1 MQLFIQDKN
10 KFCLE
15 QMLNSKKNM
24 IMKKIKLTLFAL
36 LSLSVFLQS
45 CVDDLDVIPE
55 GETQLSVEE
64 FYAQPGAYKQALG
77 GVYGN
82 LSLTGTSGA
91 ESSNIGGV
99 DAGTSQYGR
108 VLWYLQNLSTDEV
121 IWSYENDPGTRE
133 IQRNIWNATNPIIRG
148 MFSRATYQIALV
160 NEYLRQTSPAVLS
173 GRGVTDPQLLSDIQ
187 LYRKEARALRAL
199 AYYHLMDL
207 FGKAPFVT
215 ENDAI
220 GTAGPEYGRDQLF
233 TYIETELNEII
244 PDLKAPRTNEYGRLD
259 QAFAKMI
266 LAKMYLNAEVYIGQ
280 PKYQE
285 CMTACLDILQAGYSL
300 NTNYLNNFKADNHT
314 SPEMIFSLQSNG
326 EVTQNYG
333 PSTIIIN
340 GQVGSLEDN
349 GAQFG
354 VGGWGGALRLRKQ
367 FVQKFNGDEYITDVR
382 NTIISGSRDIEI
394 TDIANRDQGYVLA
407 KFSNIS
413 STGVA
418 GISTTFVETDF
429 PLFRYADVML
439 MYAEAQV
446 RNDGTANTTSLG
458 YINELRTRANN
469 GSTVNNVSLSRVT
482 LDFILDERST
492 ELHWEAH
499 RRQDLIRFNKYTGG
513 SYNWAWKGNGTN
525 GIGISNHL
533 RVYPIPESALA
544 SNPNLTQNT
553 GY

>member
-1 MQLFIQDKN
+1 
-10 KFCLE
+10 
-15 QMLNSKKNM
+15 
-24 IMKKIKLTLFAL
+24 MKKIKSTLLAVVG
-36 LSLSVFLQS
+36 LSLFLQS
-45 CVDDLDVIPE
+45 CVNDLDVVPE

-64 FYAQPGAYKQALG
+64 FYAQPGSYKQALG

-91 ESSNIGGV
+91 ESSNIGGIN
-99 DAGTSQYGR
+99 AGTSQYGR

-133 IQRNIWNATNPIIRG
+133 IQRNIWSATNPVIRG
-148 MFSRATYQIALV
+148 MFSRATYQVALV
-160 NEYLRQTSPAVLS
+160 NEYLRQTEPSVLS
-173 GRGVTDPQLLSDIQ
+173 GRGVTDAQTLSDIQ

-220 GTAGPEYGRDQLF
+220 GTTGPEYNRQQLF
-233 TYIETELNEII
+233 TFIETELNEIL
-244 PDLKAPRTNEYGRLD
+244 PDLKAARTNEYGRLD
-259 QAFAKMI
+259 KTFANMI

-280 PKYQE
+280 AKNQE
-285 CMTACLDILQAGYSL
+285 CMDKCAEIIAAGYTL
-300 NTNYLNNFKADNHT
+300 NSNYLNNFKADNHT
-314 SPEMIFSLQSNG
+314 SSEMIFSLQSNG
-326 EVTQNYG
+326 EITQNYG
-333 PSTIIIN
+333 PTTVIIN
-340 GQVGSLEDN
+340 GQVGSLEEN

-367 FVQKFNGDEYITDVR
+367 FVQKFDGGAFSSDVR
-382 NTIISGSRDIEI
+382 KTIISANRSIEI
-394 TDIANRDQGYVLA
+394 NDISNKDQGYVLG

-413 STGVA
+413 STGIV
-418 GISTTFVETDF
+418 GVSSTFVETDF
-429 PLFRYADVML
+429 PLFRYADVLL

-446 RNDGTANTTSLG
+446 RKDGTANSTSLG
-458 YINELRTRANN
+458 YINSLRERANS
-469 GSTVNNVSLSRVT
+469 GSNTSNISLADLT
-482 LDFILDERST
+482 LDFILDERSR

-499 RRQDLIRFNKYTGG
+499 RRQDLIRFGKYTGG
-513 SYNWAWKGNGTN
+513 VYNWAWKGNGIN
-525 GIGISNHL
+525 GVPLSDNL
-533 RVYPIPESALA
+533 KLFPIPEAALA

>member
-1 MQLFIQDKN
+1 MLQFIQDKN
-10 KFCLE
+10 KYYLE
-15 QMLNSKKNM
+15 LMLNSKK
-24 IMKKIKLTLFAL
+24 IDMKKIKSTLFAVVG
-36 LSLSVFLQS
+36 LSLFLQS
-45 CVDDLDVIPE
+45 CVNDLDVVPE
-55 GETQLSVEE
+55 GDTQLSVEE
-64 FYAQPGAYKQALG
+64 FYAQPGSYKQALG

-91 ESSNIGGV
+91 ESSNIGGI

-133 IQRNIWNATNPIIRG
+133 IQRNIWSASNPIIRG
-148 MFSRATYQIALV
+148 MFSRTTYQVALV
-160 NEYLRQTSPAVLS
+160 NEYLRQTEPSVLS
-173 GRGVTDPQLLSDIQ
+173 GRGVTDAQTLSDIE
-187 LYRKEARALRAL
+187 LYRKEARVLRAL

-220 GTAGPEYGRDQLF
+220 GTAGPEYNRQQLF
-233 TYIETELNEII
+233 TYIETELNDVL

-259 QAFAKMI
+259 QSFANMI

-280 PKYQE
+280 AKNQE
-285 CMTACLDILQAGYSL
+285 CMDKCAEIIASGYSL
-300 NTNYLNNFKADNHT
+300 NSNYLNNFKADNHT
-314 SPEMIFSLQSNG
+314 SSEMIFSLQSNG

-333 PSTIIIN
+333 PTTVIIN
-340 GQVGSLEDN
+340 GQVGSIEGN
-349 GAQFG
+349 GSQFG

-367 FVQKFNGDEYITDVR
+367 FVQKFDGADFTNDTR

-394 TDIANRDQGYVLA
+394 TDVANRDQGYVLG

-413 STGVA
+413 STGIA

-429 PLFRYADVML
+429 PLFRYADVLL
-439 MYAEAQV
+439 MYAEAQI
-446 RNDGTANTTSLG
+446 RKDGSANSTSLG
-458 YINELRTRANN
+458 YINDLRTRANN
-469 GSTVNNVSLSRVT
+469 GSTAHNISLSSLT
-482 LDFILDERST
+482 LDFILDERSR

-499 RRQDLIRFNKYTGG
+499 RRQDLIRFNKFTGG

-525 GIGISNHL
+525 GIAISNHL
-533 RVYPIPESALA
+533 KLYPIPEAALA

>member
-1 MQLFIQDKN
+1 MLLFILDRN

-15 QMLNSKKNM
+15 QMLNSKKKD
-24 IMKKIKLTLFAL
+24 MKKIKLTLFML
-36 LSLSVFLQS
+36 LSLSIVLQS
-45 CVDDLDVIPE
+45 CVDDLEVTPE

-64 FYAQPGAYKQALG
+64 FYAQPGAYKQALA

-160 NEYLRQTSPAVLS
+160 NEYLRQTSPSVLS
-173 GRGVTDPQLLSDIQ
+173 SRGISDAQLLSDIE

-220 GTAGPEYGRDQLF
+220 GTAGPEYNRAQLF
-233 TYIETELNEII
+233 NYVESELNEIL

-259 QAFAKMI
+259 QAFVKMV

-280 PKYQE
+280 AKYQE
-285 CMTACLDILQAGYSL
+285 CMDACSEIIASGYTL
-300 NTNYLNNFKADNHT
+300 NSNYLNNFKADNHT
-314 SPEMIFSLQSNG
+314 STEMIFTLQSNG

-333 PSTIIIN
+333 PTTVIIN
-340 GQVGSLEDN
+340 GQVGSIEGN
-349 GAQFG
+349 GSQFG

-367 FVQKFNGDEYITDVR
+367 FVQKFDGIEFSSDTRKN
-382 NTIISGSRDIEI
+382 IISGSRDIEI
-394 TDIANRDQGYVLA
+394 TDIANRDQGYILA

-413 STGVA
+413 STGVV
-418 GISTTFVETDF
+418 GVSTTFVETDF
-429 PLFRYADVML
+429 PLFRYADVLL

-446 RNDGTANTTSLG
+446 RKDGSANSTSLN
-458 YINELRTRANN
+458 YINSLRTRANN
-469 GSTVNNVSLSRVT
+469 GSTANNVSLAAVN
-482 LDFILDERST
+482 LDFILDERSR

-513 SYNWAWKGNGTN
+513 SYNWAWKGNGIN
-525 GIGISNHL
+525 GIALSNHL
-533 RVYPIPESALA
+533 RVYPIPEAALA
-544 SNPNLTQNT
+544 SNPNLTQNI

>member
-1 MQLFIQDKN
+1 MLQFIQDKN
-10 KFCLE
+10 KYYLE
-15 QMLNSKKNM
+15 LMLNSKK
-24 IMKKIKLTLFAL
+24 IDMKKIKSTLFAVVG
-36 LSLSVFLQS
+36 LSLFLQS
-45 CVDDLDVIPE
+45 CVNDLDVVPE
-55 GETQLSVEE
+55 GDTQLSVEE
-64 FYAQPGAYKQALG
+64 FYAQPGSYKQALG

-91 ESSNIGGV
+91 ESSNIGGI

-133 IQRNIWNATNPIIRG
+133 IQRNIWSASNPIIRG
-148 MFSRATYQIALV
+148 MFSRATYQVALV
-160 NEYLRQTSPAVLS
+160 NEYLRQTEPSVLS
-173 GRGVTDPQLLSDIQ
+173 GRGVTDPQTLNDIE
-187 LYRKEARALRAL
+187 LYRKEARVLRAL

-220 GTAGPEYGRDQLF
+220 GTAGPEYNRQQLF
-233 TYIETELNEII
+233 TYIENELNDVL

-259 QAFAKMI
+259 KTFANMI

-280 PKYQE
+280 AKNQE
-285 CMTACLDILQAGYSL
+285 CMDKCAEIIASGYTL

-333 PSTIIIN
+333 PTTVIIN
-340 GQVGSLEDN
+340 GQVGSIEGN

-367 FVQKFNGDEYITDVR
+367 FVQKFDGSEFTNDSR
-382 NTIISGSRDIEI
+382 KTIISGTRDIEI
-394 TDIANRDQGYVLA
+394 TDVANRDQGYILG

-413 STGVA
+413 STGIA

-429 PLFRYADVML
+429 PLFRYADVLL
-439 MYAEAQV
+439 MYAEAQI
-446 RNDGTANTTSLG
+446 RKDGSANNTSLG
-458 YINELRTRANN
+458 YINNLRTRANN
-469 GSTVNNVSLSRVT
+469 GSTASNISLSSLT
-482 LDFILDERST
+482 LDFILDERSR
-492 ELHWEAH
+492 ELHWEGH

-525 GIGISNHL
+525 GIAISNHL
-533 RVYPIPESALA
+533 KLYPIPEAALA

>member
-1 MQLFIQDKN
+1 
-10 KFCLE
+10 
-15 QMLNSKKNM
+15 
-24 IMKKIKLTLFAL
+24 MKKIKSTLFAVVG
-36 LSLSVFLQS
+36 LSLFLQS
-45 CVDDLDVIPE
+45 CVSDLDVVPE

-64 FYAQPGAYKQALG
+64 FYAQPGSYKQALG

-91 ESSNIGGV
+91 ESSNIGGI

-133 IQRNIWNATNPIIRG
+133 IQRNIWNASNPVIRG
-148 MFSRATYQIALV
+148 MFSRATYQVALV
-160 NEYLRQTSPAVLS
+160 NEFLRQTEPSVLGS
-173 GRGVTDPQLLSDIQ
+173 RGITDTQTLSDIA
-187 LYRKEARALRAL
+187 LYRKEARVLRAL

-220 GTAGPEYGRDQLF
+220 GTAGPEYNRQQLF
-233 TYIETELNEII
+233 TYIETELNEIL

-259 QAFAKMI
+259 QAFANMI

-280 PKYQE
+280 AKNQE
-285 CMTACLDILQAGYSL
+285 CMDKCIEIIGGGYTL
-300 NTNYLNNFKADNHT
+300 NSNYLNNFKADNHT
-314 SPEMIFSLQSNG
+314 SSEMIFSLQSNG
-326 EVTQNYG
+326 EITQNYG
-333 PSTIIIN
+333 PTTVIIN
-340 GQVGSLEDN
+340 GQVGSLESN
-349 GAQFG
+349 GSQFG

-367 FVQKFNGDEYITDVR
+367 FVQKFDGAEFSNDTR

-394 TDIANRDQGYVLA
+394 TDVANRDQGFVLG

-413 STGVA
+413 STGIS

-429 PLFRYADVML
+429 PLFRYADVLL

-446 RNDGTANTTSLG
+446 RKDGSANSTSLG
-458 YINELRTRANN
+458 YINSLRERANN
-469 GSTVNNVSLSRVT
+469 GSTANNVSLSSVT
-482 LDFILDERST
+482 LDFILDERSR

-525 GIGISNHL
+525 GIAISNHL
-533 RVYPIPESALA
+533 KVYPIPTAALA
-544 SNPNLTQNT
+544 SNQNLTQNL

>member
-1 MQLFIQDKN
+1 
-10 KFCLE
+10 
-15 QMLNSKKNM
+15 
-24 IMKKIKLTLFAL
+24 MKKIKLTLFAL
-36 LSLSVFLQS
+36 LSLSIFLQS
-45 CVDDLDVIPE
+45 CVDDLDVTPE

-64 FYAQPGAYKQALG
+64 FYAQPGAYKQALA

-91 ESSNIGGV
+91 ESSNIGGI

-133 IQRNIWNATNPIIRG
+133 IQRNIWSATNPIIRG
-148 MFSRATYQIALV
+148 MFSRSTYQIALV
-160 NEYLRQTSPAVLS
+160 NEYLRQTSPSVLS
-173 GRGVTDPQLLSDIQ
+173 GRGVTDTNLLNDIE
-187 LYRKEARALRAL
+187 LYRKEARVLRAL

-207 FGKAPFVT
+207 YGKAPFVT
-215 ENDAI
+215 EDDAI
-220 GTAGPEYGRDQLF
+220 GTAGPEYNREQLF
-233 TYIETELNEII
+233 SYIESELNELL
-244 PDLKAPRTNEYGRLD
+244 PDLKNPRTNEYGRLD
-259 QAFAKMI
+259 KAFANMI
-266 LAKMYLNAEVYIGQ
+266 LAKIYLNAEVYIGQ
-280 PKYQE
+280 SKYQE
-285 CMTACLDILQAGYSL
+285 CMNVCSEIISSGYTL
-300 NTNYLNNFKADNHT
+300 NSNYLNNFKADNQT

-333 PSTIIIN
+333 PTTVIIN
-340 GQVGSLEDN
+340 GQVGSIEAN
-349 GAQFG
+349 GSQFG

-367 FVQKFNGDEYITDVR
+367 FVQKFDGSEFSSDVR
-382 NTIISGSRDIEI
+382 KTIISGSRDIEI
-394 TDIANRDQGYVLA
+394 TDIANRDQGYVLG

-429 PLFRYADVML
+429 PLFRYADVLL
-439 MYAEAQV
+439 MYAEAQI
-446 RNDGTANTTSLG
+446 RKDGTANNTSLG
-458 YINELRTRANN
+458 YINSLRTRANN
-469 GSTVNNVSLSRVT
+469 GSTLNNISLSSLT
-482 LDFILDERST
+482 LDFILDERSR

-513 SYNWAWKGNGTN
+513 SYNWAWKGNGVN
-525 GIGISNHL
+525 GIALSNHL
-533 RVYPIPESALA
+533 KVYPIPEAALA

>member
-1 MQLFIQDKN
+1 
-10 KFCLE
+10 
-15 QMLNSKKNM
+15 
-24 IMKKIKLTLFAL
+24 MKKIKSTLFAVVG
-36 LSLSVFLQS
+36 LSLFLQS
-45 CVDDLDVIPE
+45 CVSDLDVVPE

-64 FYAQPGAYKQALG
+64 FYAQPGSYKQALG

-99 DAGTSQYGR
+99 DPGTSQYGR
-108 VLWYLQNLSTDEV
+108 SLWYLQNLSTDEV

-133 IQRNIWNATNPIIRG
+133 IQRNIWNASNPVIRG
-148 MFSRATYQIALV
+148 MFSRATYQVALV
-160 NEYLRQTSPAVLS
+160 NEFLRQTEPSVLGS
-173 GRGVTDPQLLSDIQ
+173 RGITDTQTLSDIA
-187 LYRKEARALRAL
+187 LYRKEARVLRAL

-220 GTAGPEYGRDQLF
+220 GTAGPEYNRQQLF
-233 TYIETELNEII
+233 TYIETELNEIL

-259 QAFAKMI
+259 QAFANMI

-280 PKYQE
+280 AKNQE
-285 CMTACLDILQAGYSL
+285 CMDKCIEIIGGGYTL
-300 NTNYLNNFKADNHT
+300 NSNYLNNFKADNHT
-314 SPEMIFSLQSNG
+314 SSEMIFSLQSNG
-326 EVTQNYG
+326 EITQNYG
-333 PSTIIIN
+333 PTTVIIN
-340 GQVGSLEDN
+340 GQVGSLESN
-349 GAQFG
+349 GSQFG

-367 FVQKFNGDEYITDVR
+367 FVQKFDGAEFSNDTR

-394 TDIANRDQGYVLA
+394 TDVANRDQGFVLG

-413 STGVA
+413 STGIS

-429 PLFRYADVML
+429 PLFRYADVLL

-446 RNDGTANTTSLG
+446 RKDGSANSTSLG
-458 YINELRTRANN
+458 YINSLRERANN
-469 GSTVNNVSLSRVT
+469 GSTANNVSLSSVT
-482 LDFILDERST
+482 LDFILDERSR

-525 GIGISNHL
+525 GIAISNHL
-533 RVYPIPESALA
+533 KVYPIPTAALA
-544 SNPNLTQNT
+544 SNQNLTQNL